1 MFSKDFQVLILIC
14 YIFRIFQVMGFPQEK
29 DWEDIKK
36 MPEYHNFQKD
46 FRKQNYMGCCLAKY
60 LEKHKI
66 SKDSKKAAL
75 VSRTRKISFC

>member
-1 MFSKDFQVLILIC
+1 
-14 YIFRIFQVMGFPQEK
+14 MGFPQEK

-36 MPEYHNFQKD
+36 MPEYNNFQKD
-46 FRKQNYMGCCLAKY
+46 FRKQNYASCSLVKY

-75 VSRTRKISFC
+75 VSAIGKC